1 MFSEEMICSLN
12 DLELEVYKLVSEGHP
27 LQRRRPLSV
36 FLRFINAKSRPA
48 GTGSSGLRGGFC
60 CVRCAVWPVSMAAT
74 SRFIRITPS
83 ARST

>member
-12 DLELEVYKLVSEGHP
+12 NLELEVYKLVSEGHP

-48 GTGSSGLRGGFC
+48 GRNFRCLRGGFC
-60 CVRCAVWPVSMAAT
+60 S
-74 SRFIRITPS
+74 
-83 ARST
+83 